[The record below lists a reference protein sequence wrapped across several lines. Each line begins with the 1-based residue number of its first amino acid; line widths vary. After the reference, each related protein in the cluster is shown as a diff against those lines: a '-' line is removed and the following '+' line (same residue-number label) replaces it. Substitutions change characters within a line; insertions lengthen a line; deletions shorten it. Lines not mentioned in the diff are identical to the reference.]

1 MTLYK
6 NHPFVEDADK
16 EVEQKKKE
24 DEEKEQVYPPNFNK
38 DNSDD
43 NSKDGE
49 LNE

>member
-6 NHPFVEDADK
+6 NHPFDEDADS
-16 EVEQKKKE
+16 EAAQKKKE

-38 DNSDD
+38 DNLDD
-43 NSKDGE
+43 IPKDGE